1 MTGNDGNTNTE
12 RVEAAHVALRAFA
25 GHCGPDEYG
34 TNLGDPDEFLTIAG
48 DLIANLL
55 HAADAVDVDADTLLG
70 RAILHYSAESTTP
83 YDLP

>member
-1 MTGNDGNTNTE
+1 MTGNNDNTE
-12 RVEAAHVALRAFA
+12 RIEAAHVALRAFA
-25 GHCGPDEYG
+25 GQYGPDEYG
-34 TNLGDPDEFLTIAG
+34 TDLTEPDNFLTIAG

-55 HAADAVDVDADTLLG
+55 HAADVAGVDTDTLLG